1 MQRMTAVLLL
11 FLFAC
16 APARTVRINGQDV
29 PYEEAARAEFNVAKA
44 SYDQGRYDA
53 AAQQF
58 GLVSLAIGSLQ
69 LTIEFFNF
77 NFLFFGLL
85 GASPGP

>member
-58 GLVSLAIGSLQ
+58 GAFAQRYRDSELLDEAVFRRGQSLSKCD
-69 LTIEFFNF
+69 
-77 NFLFFGLL
+77 
-85 GASPGP
+85 